1 MTEGIIGCGHPSP
14 ARLVRHPNQSVRQ
27 RRSVTGS
34 NRSLRFWGKI
44 VDKVGHFLVRSSSST
59 VLVRTRAMYR
69 PSLGVSQPRG
79 GLWDKVWI
87 SWALP

>member
-1 MTEGIIGCGHPSP
+1 MWASLS

-27 RRSVTGS
+27 RRSLTGS

-44 VDKVGHFLVRSSSST
+44 VDKVGHFLVRSST

-79 GLWDKVWI
+79 GFGGTKVWI